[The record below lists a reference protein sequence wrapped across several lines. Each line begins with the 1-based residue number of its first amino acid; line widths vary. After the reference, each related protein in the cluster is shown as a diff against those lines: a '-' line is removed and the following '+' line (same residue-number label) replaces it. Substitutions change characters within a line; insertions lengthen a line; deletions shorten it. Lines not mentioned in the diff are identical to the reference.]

1 MQTVNV
7 NGRRV
12 SITKFQQMHGLHVS
26 GSLYLRGCTVLTT
39 LPDGLRVGGSLDL
52 SGCTALTTV
61 SGLTVGESLNLSGCT
76 ALTALPDDLHIGG
89 SLDLS
94 GCTALTTVSGLTV
107 SGSLYLRGCT
117 ALRNIFR
124 AGADARGYEF
134 YGAQLANGWRILAG
148 CRNFSPAEARE
159 HWAEGTECRMLAE
172 RVIAAGG

>member
-26 GSLYLRGCTVLTT
+26 GSLYLRGCTALTT
-39 LPDGLRVGGSLDL
+39 VSGLTVGGSLNL
-52 SGCTALTTV
+52 RGCTALTTV
-61 SGLTVGESLNLSGCT
+61 SGLTVGGWLNLS
-76 ALTALPDDLHIGG
+76 
-89 SLDLS
+89 
-94 GCTALTTVSGLTV
+94 
-107 SGSLYLRGCT
+107 GCT

-124 AGADARGYEF
+124 AGADARGHEF

>member
-7 NGRRV
+7 NGRHV
-12 SITKFQQMHGLHVS
+12 SIAKFQQMHGLRVS
-26 GSLYLRGCTVLTT
+26 GSLN
-39 LPDGLRVGGSLDL
+39 L
-52 SGCTALTTV
+52 SGCTALTTLPD
-61 SGLTVGESLNLSGCT
+61 GLSVGGWLYLSGCT
-76 ALTALPDDLHIGG
+76 ALTALPDDLRVGG
-89 SLDLS
+89 SLWLS
-94 GCTALTTVSGLTV
+94 C
-107 SGSLYLRGCT
+107 CT
-117 ALRNIFR
+117 ALRNVFR

>member
-12 SITKFQQMHGLHVS
+12 SIAKFQQMHGLRVS
-26 GSLYLRGCTVLTT
+26 GSLDLR
-39 LPDGLRVGGSLDL
+39 D
-52 SGCTALTTV
+52 
-61 SGLTVGESLNLSGCT
+61 CT
-76 ALTALPDDLHIGG
+76 ALTALPDDLH
-89 SLDLS
+89 
-94 GCTALTTVSGLTV
+94 V
-107 SGSLYLRGCT
+107 SGSLYLRRCT

-134 YGAQLANGWRILAG
+134 YGAQLTNGWRILAG

>member
-26 GSLYLRGCTVLTT
+26 GSLNLSGCTALTT
-39 LPDGLRVGGSLDL
+39 LPDGLHVSGSLYLSDCTALTTVSGLTVGGWLNL

-61 SGLTVGESLNLSGCT
+61 SGLTVDE
-76 ALTALPDDLHIGG
+76 
-89 SLDLS
+89 
-94 GCTALTTVSGLTV
+94 
-107 SGSLYLRGCT
+107 SLYLSGCT

-134 YGAQLANGWRILAG
+134 YGAQMANGWRILAG